1 MSENPEQ
8 DKKKKKSYSSRLLVP
23 FIVLLG
29 VVVGVLTYLGVAN
42 TMPEFRGFPGFG
54 GPFGPR
60 LFLEYHIIL
69 STVSIFLLLALIVV
83 YSERYLRT
91 KANFVLGLIIVLFSL
106 LLQNLLS
113 YPLLR
118 EFIDRTPL
126 ATIGSS
132 SPIADIFAIIA
143 YSVFLY
149 LTLE

>member
-8 DKKKKKSYSSRLLVP
+8 KKKKSHSSKLLVP
-23 FIVLLG
+23 LIVLLG
-29 VVVGVLTYLGVAN
+29 IVVGILTYLAVAN
-42 TMPEFRGFPGFG
+42 TIPEFRGFPRFG

-83 YSERYLRT
+83 YSRSYLRT
-91 KANFVLGLIIVLFSL
+91 KANFVLGLIVVLLSL

-113 YPLLR
+113 YPLLH

-132 SPIADIFAIIA
+132 SPVADVFAIIA
-143 YSVFLY
+143 YAVFLY